1 MVCKDKKADAI
12 NIRIMEGVG
21 NHAIAEEFGVTVASV
36 AHHRTAGHANRDITR
51 QVLDAQGGPLSEF
64 AQVAIATK
72 LRRVRELDYLY
83 KRVRD
88 EIESQD
94 KGKLDGKMVAQA
106 VNILGQAAKELGQWA
121 PDGGDQ
127 AAATK
132 MLAQSIVIHA
142 LAKGETIENKVVTQ
156 TIDAKSE

>member
-1 MVCKDKKADAI
+1 V
-12 NIRIMEGVG
+12 
-21 NHAIAEEFGVTVASV
+21 
-36 AHHRTAGHANRDITR
+36 
-51 QVLDAQGGPLSEF
+51 Q
-64 AQVAIATK
+64 
-72 LRRVRELDYLY
+72 ELDYLY

-127 AAATK
+127 ASATK

-142 LAKGETIENKVVTQ
+142 LAKGEPVENKAVTQ
-156 TIDAKSE
+156 TIDVTSE